1 MVQSLSDELSCCQP
15 LLSPLINGIITL
27 PLKPAVMKHS
37 HNPFASCLA
46 MQPIL
51 NSEQAVML

>member
-1 MVQSLSDELSCCQP
+1 MQSLSDELSCCQP
-15 LLSPLINGIITL
+15 LLSPLINGITL

>member
-1 MVQSLSDELSCCQP
+1 MQSLSDELSCCQP

-51 NSEQAVML
+51 NSE